1 VRELACWC
9 TIEGLGDP
17 IKINIKGIVHDKTK
31 ELATLLL
38 LLPLELVGL
47 E

>member
-1 VRELACWC
+1 MG
-9 TIEGLGDP
+9 GLGDP
-17 IKINIKGIVHDKTK
+17 IKINPKGPSWNKTK